1 MSWLIG
7 SKPQIC
13 PTTNLSMESRRRYV
27 AVLRKSLQRTVIDQR
42 GLDALRTL
50 IPELGP
56 DGREPEFDE

>member
-1 MSWLIG
+1 MSWLTG

-27 AVLRKSLQRTVIDQR
+27 AVLRKSLQRAVIDQR